1 MKGYTYKIN
10 VLTKDVNI
18 LTLSDIIYEG
28 LNQIESEAVELKN
41 KLTKY
46 ILSLDLSDED
56 KDIVV
61 NMIMNNTSSNITYR
75 VMMDKFF
82 SE

>member
-1 MKGYTYKIN
+1 M
-10 VLTKDVNI
+10 NI

>member
-1 MKGYTYKIN
+1 MTMKPTLTDLIN
-10 VLTKDVNI
+10 N
-18 LTLSDIIYEG
+18 G
-28 LNQIESEAVELKN
+28 MNHIESEAVELKN

-75 VMMDKFF
+75 VMIDKFF